1 MPMQIVMVPLDRILP
16 PRTPMRDDEDPV
28 AFGELVADVRGRGIL
43 QALTVTPEGDLFRTV
58 AGDRRRRAAAAAG
71 LLEVPCRVE
80 TMTELQQLETM
91 VVENLL
97 RADPPPLKAGEV
109 FARMVEDH
117 GLTVEEV
124 AHRVSKSAA
133 YVATRLR
140 ALRLPEDVR
149 TALRD
154 GRVGLTVALELGRC
168 LADADREF
176 LLYHA
181 VAGGAT
187 ADLVRRWVVER
198 NTWRETAGLSA
209 PGAAAP
215 VPQTVTAPPTVV
227 CEWHRGAVPMEST
240 IGLRVCGE
248 CYNFLKQ
255 LRDTLD
261 REDAGKGGGDGEPS
275 A

>member
-1 MPMQIVMVPLDRILP
+1 
-16 PRTPMRDDEDPV
+16 
-28 AFGELVADVRGRGIL
+28 
-43 QALTVTPEGDLFRTV
+43 
-58 AGDRRRRAAAAAG
+58 
-71 LLEVPCRVE
+71 
-80 TMTELQQLETM
+80 
-91 VVENLL
+91 
-97 RADPPPLKAGEV
+97 
-109 FARMVEDH
+109 MVEEH

-124 AHRVSKSAA
+124 GHRVSKSPA

-140 ALRLPEDVR
+140 ALRLPDDVR

-154 GRVGLTVALELGRC
+154 GRVNLTVALELGRC
-168 LADADREF
+168 LSDADREF

-198 NTWRETAGLSA
+198 NTWRETAGLEKPVS
-209 PGAAAP
+209 AAP
-215 VPQTVTAPPTVV
+215 LPAVVTAPPTVV
-227 CEWHRGAVPMEST
+227 CEWHRGAVALEST
-240 IGLRVCGE
+240 IGIRVCGE

-261 REDAGKGGGDGEPS
+261 REDAGKGGGDGHPP

>member
-1 MPMQIVMVPLDRILP
+1 MNVVMVPLDRILP
-16 PRTPMRDDEDPV
+16 PKTPMRDEEDPV
-28 AFGELVADVRGRGIL
+28 AFAELVADVRGRGLL

>member
-1 MPMQIVMVPLDRILP
+1 
-16 PRTPMRDDEDPV
+16 
-28 AFGELVADVRGRGIL
+28 DVRGRGLL

-109 FARMVEDH
+109 FARMVEEH

-124 AHRVSKSAA
+124 AHRVSKSPA

-198 NTWRETAGLSA
+198 NTWRETAGLQA
-209 PGAAAP
+209 PGPAAP
-215 VPQTVTAPPTVV
+215 LAAGGTTAPPVG
-227 CEWHRGAVPMEST
+227 RGWPRGGVAR
-240 IGLRVCGE
+240 GR
-248 CYNFLKQ
+248 
-255 LRDTLD
+255 TLHL
-261 REDAGKGGGDGEPS
+261 GGRGRCPKLLT
-275 A
+275 